1 MPLRDVERVEE
12 IALFPLQTVLYPRGP
27 LSLRI
32 FETRYLDMVSRCLKE
47 EQGFGVCLIR
57 EGSETGTAQ
66 IHMIGTLARIRD
78 WSQGP
83 DGLLHILAWGERRFQ
98 VESLRKQPD
107 GLNLGQVEWLP
118 DEPAAA
124 LPEARQHLAELLRQI
139 IAQVGGPYEGAE
151 GFYADAGWV
160 GSRLAELLPISLPQ
174 RQYLLELNDPLKRL
188 EIIATLVQSLAMK

>member
-1 MPLRDVERVEE
+1 MLNSVEE
-12 IALFPLQTVLYPRGP
+12 IALFPLQTVLYPGGP

-57 EGSETGTAQ
+57 EGNETGPAQ
-66 IHMIGTLARIRD
+66 VHMTGTLARIRD

-83 DGLLHILAWGERRFQ
+83 DGLLQILARGEQRFRVQ
-98 VESLRKQPD
+98 SLRTQAD
-107 GLNLGQVEWLP
+107 GLNLGRVEWLP
-118 DEPAAA
+118 NEPAAA
-124 LPEARQHLAELLRQI
+124 LPESRQDMAELLRQI
-139 IAQVGGPYEGAE
+139 VAQVGGPYAGEE
-151 GFYADAGWV
+151 SPYDDAGWV